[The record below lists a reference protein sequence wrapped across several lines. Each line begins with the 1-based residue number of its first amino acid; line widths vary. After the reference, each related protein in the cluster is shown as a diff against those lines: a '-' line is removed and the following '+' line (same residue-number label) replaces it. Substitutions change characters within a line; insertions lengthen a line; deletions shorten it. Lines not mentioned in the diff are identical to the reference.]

1 MIKSIINYLSNLK
14 ATLISPVM
22 LGFIGIHTLEDIALL
37 SIGRFV
43 PLPVPLM
50 YAFGLFV
57 SWVILGTLVQR
68 FNGKK

>member
-1 MIKSIINYLSNLK
+1 
-14 ATLISPVM
+14 M

-68 FNGKK
+68 FTGKK

>member
-14 ATLISPVM
+14 TTLVSPVM
-22 LGFIGIHTLEDIALL
+22 LGFISIHTLEDVALL

-68 FNGKK
+68 FTGKK